1 VGEVEQLDFRR
12 APYKAPEPIT
22 SEHRLDM
29 FDCGKLPLNDF
40 LRRRALKN
48 DGRASRT
55 YVVIATTGEQAGSV
69 IAFYTLA
76 AGAVTLVELPR
87 KLSRNM
93 PNPAPVMVLG
103 RMAVDHRHK
112 GKGLGRS
119 MLQEALS
126 RVLTASREV
135 GARALV
141 VHAIDDEAV
150 TFYTQYGFQAF
161 PTGSRTLF
169 LPIETIV
176 ASLD

>member
-1 VGEVEQLDFRR
+1 MGEIEHLHSGRLS
-12 APYKAPEPIT
+12 YTAPEPT
-22 SEHRLDM
+22 NSDHRLDV
-29 FDCGKLPLNDF
+29 FDCGKAALNDF

-55 YVVIATTGEQAGSV
+55 YVLTATTGEQAGAV
-69 IAFYTLA
+69 VAFYTLA
-76 AGAVTLVELPR
+76 AGAVPLAEVPK

-93 PNPAPVMVLG
+93 PNPVPAMVLG
-103 RMAVDHRHK
+103 RMAVDEHHK
-112 GKGLGRS
+112 GKGLGRA
-119 MLQEALS
+119 MLQEAMS

-150 TFYTQYGFQAF
+150 TFYTQYGFQVF

-169 LPIETIV
+169 LPIETIA
-176 ASLD
+176 ASLN